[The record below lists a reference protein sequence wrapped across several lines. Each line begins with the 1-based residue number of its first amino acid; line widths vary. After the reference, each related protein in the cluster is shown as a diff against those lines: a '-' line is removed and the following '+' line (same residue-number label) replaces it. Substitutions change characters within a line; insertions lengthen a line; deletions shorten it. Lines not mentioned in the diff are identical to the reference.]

1 MFNVNKDDLDM
12 VTSIIIHFYLYRVI
26 FVYKEHL
33 LNGSYSVTACNIALE
48 HENNVHLFTSF
59 HL

>member
-1 MFNVNKDDLDM
+1 MDDLDM
-12 VTSIIIHFYLYRVI
+12 VKSIIIYFHLYRVI

-33 LNGSYSVTACNIALE
+33 LNGSYSMTACNIALE

>member
-1 MFNVNKDDLDM
+1 MDDLDM

-33 LNGSYSVTACNIALE
+33 QFIERFIQHDCM
-48 HENNVHLFTSF
+48 
-59 HL
+59 